1 MHAERLICALTESF
15 ITDRDD
21 LTEAQMR
28 RRNIKAQVAIGIV
41 CAILSFAV
49 ATQFISVRKNVATE
63 TKQAKRAEELQLEL
77 GKEKEKNA
85 DLYLQLYSAQN
96 DLKQYREEAEN
107 SSDYTKVLSDQLKR
121 SEVLAGLTEVEGQG
135 IILKLSDS
143 SHPSVSGATT
153 SENEMLII
161 HDSDLRLAITEL
173 AAAGAEAYAING
185 QRIISTTPIR
195 CVGPVITV
203 NEQKMAPPFEISAI
217 GDPKTLE
224 AAVNMRGGLADLY
237 SSVGIG
243 VEVITS
249 DKIQIPRYTGTV
261 NFQYAAPVIKESGEE

>member
-1 MHAERLICALTESF
+1 MN
-15 ITDRDD
+15 
-21 LTEAQMR
+21 
-28 RRNIKAQVAIGIV
+28 RRNIKAQVAIGVV
-41 CAILSFAV
+41 CAVLTFAA
-49 ATQFISVRKNVATE
+49 ATQLTSVRKNVAIE
-63 TKQAKRAEELQLEL
+63 SKQAQRTEELQLEL

-96 DLKQYREEAEN
+96 DLNQYRQEAEN
-107 SSDYTKVLSDQLKR
+107 SSDYTKILSEQLKR

-135 IILKLSDS
+135 IILTLTDS
-143 SHPSVSGATT
+143 SQPSLSGATT

-161 HDSDLRLAITEL
+161 HDGDLRLAITEL
-173 AAAGAEAYAING
+173 AAAGAEAYSING

-203 NEQKMAPPFEISAI
+203 NEQKMAPPFEISVI

-237 SSVGIG
+237 RSVGIG
-243 VEVITS
+243 VEVRTS

-261 NFQYAAPVIKESGEE
+261 NYQYATPVIQESGEEQR